1 MSNPAEKTPCQG
13 DLSIPATV
21 YLSLGS
27 NLDDRLGYLVAAL
40 QQLAGTDG
48 IEIDTV
54 SSLYETD
61 PVGLIEQPPFYNCV
75 VRIETTLS
83 PEELLQACQAVER
96 KLGRKRLV
104 RWGPRTIDI
113 DILTYG
119 QLQQSAPHLVLPHPR
134 MQQREFVMIPLREIT
149 DGTIEASAG
158 VRYIRSDWYPTCH

>member
-1 MSNPAEKTPCQG
+1 
-13 DLSIPATV
+13 
-21 YLSLGS
+21 
-27 NLDDRLGYLVAAL
+27 
-40 QQLAGTDG
+40 
-48 IEIDTV
+48 V

-61 PVGLIEQPPFYNCV
+61 PVGLKEQPPFYNCV

-119 QLQQSAPHLVLPHPR
+119 RLLQSAPHLVLPHPR

-149 DGTIEASAG
+149 EGKITASAG
-158 VRYIRSDWYPTCH
+158 VRFIRSDWYPTCL